1 MKLLRRQFLQRGLQ
15 AAIAAIAAAVAPA
28 FPRDALAQADYP
40 SRPVHILV
48 GYAAGGVSDILARLL
63 AKQLADRLGQS
74 FVVENRPGAGGNLAA
89 DQVVHAA
96 PDGYTLLLAGMAN
109 AINVSIF
116 PDLDFNFARDMAPV
130 AVFARS
136 PMVMEVN
143 PDFPAKTVPGFI
155 AYAKAHP
162 GTIAM
167 GSAGTGGS
175 THVAGELFQMLT
187 GTKFT
192 HVPYHG
198 SAPALDDLL
207 AGRLQVMF
215 DNLTSSLPFIRAGG
229 LRPLAVSAPTE
240 ALPGVPLISAFVP
253 GYDAYSWNGI
263 TAPKDCPAG
272 VVDKLN
278 AAVNASLGD
287 PAFKSQL
294 AQVGNT
300 PLSDTPVGFGK
311 LIAADSAKWAKVVR
325 FAAIAP
331 Q

>member
-1 MKLLRRQFLQRGLQ
+1 M
-15 AAIAAIAAAVAPA
+15 
-28 FPRDALAQADYP
+28 AQDDYP
-40 SRPVHILV
+40 ARPLHLLV
-48 GYAAGGVSDILARLL
+48 GYAAGGVSDILARLIG
-63 AKQLADRLGQS
+63 KQLSDRLGQP
-74 FVVENRPGAGGNLAA
+74 VIVENHPGAGGNVAA
-89 DQVVHAA
+89 DQVVHAL

-109 AINVSIF
+109 AINVSLY

-130 AVFARS
+130 AIFARS

-143 PDFPAKTVPGFI
+143 PSFPAKTVTEFV

-198 SAPALDDLL
+198 SPPALDDLL

-215 DNLTSSLPFIRAGG
+215 DNLTSSVALIRADK
-229 LRPLAVSAPTE
+229 LRALAVSSRTD
-240 ALPGVPLISAFVP
+240 ALPGVPLISDFVP
-253 GYDAYSWNGI
+253 GYEAYSWNGI
-263 TAPKDCPAG
+263 TAPKDCPPPIVA
-272 VVDKLN
+272 KLN
-278 AAVNASLGD
+278 AAVNASVAD
-287 PAFKSQL
+287 PAFKAQL

-300 PLSDTPVGFGK
+300 PVADTPDR
-311 LIAADSAKWAKVVR
+311 IW
-325 FAAIAP
+325 
-331 Q
+331 

>member
-1 MKLLRRQFLQRGLQ
+1 
-15 AAIAAIAAAVAPA
+15 
-28 FPRDALAQADYP
+28 
-40 SRPVHILV
+40 
-48 GYAAGGVSDILARLL
+48 
-63 AKQLADRLGQS
+63 
-74 FVVENRPGAGGNLAA
+74 
-89 DQVVHAA
+89 VHAT

-109 AINVSIF
+109 AINVSLY

-143 PDFPAKTVPGFI
+143 PSFPAKTVPEFI

-162 GTIAM
+162 AAIAM

-207 AGRLQVMF
+207 GGRLQVMF
-215 DNLTSSLPFIRAGG
+215 DNLTSSLAFVRAGK
-229 LRPLAVSAPTE
+229 LRALAVSSRTD
-240 ALPGVPLISAFVP
+240 ALPGVPLIRDFVP
-253 GYDAYSWNGI
+253 GYEAYSWNGI
-263 TAPKDCPAG
+263 TAPKDCPPLI
-272 VVDKLN
+272 VDKLN
-278 AAVNASLGD
+278 AAVNASVAD
-287 PAFKSQL
+287 PAFKAQL

-300 PLSDTPVGFGK
+300 PISDTPAGFGE
-311 LIAADSAKWAKVVR
+311 LIAADSARWAKVVS
-325 FAAIAP
+325 FAAIKA
-331 Q
+331 

>member
-15 AAIAAIAAAVAPA
+15 AAIAAAIAPA

-162 GTIAM
+162 GTIAL

-278 AAVNASLGD
+278 AAVNASVAD

-300 PLSDTPVGFGK
+300 PLSDTPAGFGK
-311 LIAADSAKWAKVVR
+311 LIDADSAKWAKVVR

>member
-1 MKLLRRQFLQRGLQ
+1 MKILRRQFLQRGLQ
-15 AAIAAIAAAVAPA
+15 AGITAAIAPA
-28 FPRDALAQADYP
+28 FARDALAQADYP

-63 AKQLADRLGQS
+63 AKQLADRLGQA

-136 PMVMEVN
+136 PMLMEVN
-143 PDFPAKTVPGFI
+143 PDFPAKTVTDFI

-198 SAPALDDLL
+198 SAPALVDLL

-215 DNLTSSLPFIRAGG
+215 DNLTSSLPFIRAAR

-263 TAPKDCPAG
+263 TAPEDCPAA

-278 AAVNASLGD
+278 AAVNASVAD

-300 PLSDTPVGFGK
+300 PLSDTPAGFGK

>member
-1 MKLLRRQFLQRGLQ
+1 MKLLRRQFLQH
-15 AAIAAIAAAVAPA
+15 AMTATVAAVFAPA
-28 FPRDALAQADYP
+28 LAARALAQAEYP

-48 GYAAGGVSDILARLL
+48 GYAAGGVSDILARLI
-63 AKQLADRLGQS
+63 AKQLSDRLGQA
-74 FVVENRPGAGGNLAA
+74 FIVENHPGAGGNLAA

-130 AVFARS
+130 AVFAKS

-143 PDFPAKTVPGFI
+143 PAFPAKTVPEFI

-162 GTIAM
+162 GEIAM

-207 AGRLQVMF
+207 GGRLQVMF
-215 DNLTSSLPFIRAGG
+215 DNLTSSLSFIRAGK
-229 LRPLAVSAPTE
+229 LKPLALSTPTD
-240 ALPGVPLISAFVP
+240 ALAGIPLISAFVP
-253 GYDAYSWNGI
+253 GYEAYSWNGI
-263 TAPKDCPAG
+263 TAPKDCPPAI
-272 VVDKLN
+272 VEKLN
-278 AAVNASLGD
+278 AAINASVAD
-287 PAFKSQL
+287 PAFAAQL

-300 PLSDTPVGFGK
+300 PLSDTPAGFGT
-311 LIAADSAKWAKVVR
+311 LIAADSARWAKVVA

>member
-1 MKLLRRQFLQRGLQ
+1 MKLLRRQFLQHAMTATV
-15 AAIAAIAAAVAPA
+15 AAGFAPA
-28 FPRDALAQADYP
+28 LAPRAQAQAEYP

-48 GYAAGGVSDILARLL
+48 GYAAGGVSDILARLI
-63 AKQLADRLGQS
+63 AKPLSDRLGQP
-74 FVVENRPGAGGNLAA
+74 VIVENHPGAGGNLAA

-130 AVFARS
+130 AAFAKS
-136 PMVMEVN
+136 PMVMEIN
-143 PDFPAKTVPGFI
+143 PAFPAKTVPEFI

-162 GTIAM
+162 GEIAM

-215 DNLTSSLPFIRAGG
+215 DNLTSSLAFIRAGK
-229 LRPLAVSAPTE
+229 LKPLALSTPTD
-240 ALPGVPLISAFVP
+240 ALSGIPLISAFVP
-253 GYDAYSWNGI
+253 GYEAYSWNGI
-263 TAPKDCPAG
+263 TAPKDCPAAI
-272 VVDKLN
+272 VEKLH
-278 AAVNASLGD
+278 AAINASVAD
-287 PAFKSQL
+287 PAFKAQL

-300 PLSDTPVGFGK
+300 PLSDTPAGFGK
-311 LIAADSAKWAKVVR
+311 LIAADSARWAKVVA

>member
-63 AKQLADRLGQS
+63 AKQLSDRLGQS
-74 FVVENRPGAGGNLAA
+74 FIVENRPGAGGNLAA

-278 AAVNASLGD
+278 AAVNASVAD

-300 PLSDTPVGFGK
+300 PLSDTPAGFGK
-311 LIAADSAKWAKVVR
+311 LIDADSAKWAKVVR

>member
-1 MKLLRRQFLQRGLQ
+1 MKLPRRQFLRLAMS
-15 AAIAAIAAAVAPA
+15 AAIVPGATTGAIAQ
-28 FPRDALAQADYP
+28 DDYP
-40 SRPVHILV
+40 ARPLHLLV
-48 GYAAGGVSDILARLL
+48 GYAAGGVSDILARLIG
-63 AKQLADRLGQS
+63 KQLSDRLGQPIII
-74 FVVENRPGAGGNLAA
+74 ENHPGAGGNVAA

-109 AINVSIF
+109 AINVSLY

-130 AVFARS
+130 AIFARS

-143 PDFPAKTVPGFI
+143 PTFSAKTVPEFI

-162 GTIAM
+162 GAIDM

-198 SAPALDDLL
+198 SPPALDDLL

-215 DNLTSSLPFIRAGG
+215 DNLTSSLAFIRAGK
-229 LRPLAVSAPTE
+229 LRALAVSSRTD
-240 ALPGVPLISAFVP
+240 ALPDVPLISDFVP
-253 GYDAYSWNGI
+253 GYEAYSWNGI
-263 TAPKDCPAG
+263 TAPKDCPPAIVG
-272 VVDKLN
+272 KLN
-278 AAVNASLGD
+278 AAVNASVAD
-287 PAFKSQL
+287 PAFKAQL
-294 AQVGNT
+294 AQVGNI
-300 PLSDTPVGFGK
+300 PVLDSPAGFGK
-311 LIAADSAKWAKVVR
+311 LIAADSARWAKVIS
-325 FAAIAP
+325 FAAIKA

>member
-1 MKLLRRQFLQRGLQ
+1 MKLLRRQFLQH
-15 AAIAAIAAAVAPA
+15 AMTATVAAVFAPA
-28 FPRDALAQADYP
+28 LAARALAQAEYP

-48 GYAAGGVSDILARLL
+48 GYAAGGVSDILARLI
-63 AKQLADRLGQS
+63 AKQLSDRLDQA
-74 FVVENRPGAGGNLAA
+74 FIVENHPGAGGNLAA

-130 AVFARS
+130 AVFAKS

-143 PDFPAKTVPGFI
+143 PAFPAKTVPEFI

-162 GTIAM
+162 GEIAM

-192 HVPYHG
+192 DVPYHG

-207 AGRLQVMF
+207 GGRLQVMF
-215 DNLTSSLPFIRAGG
+215 DNLTSSLSFIRAGK
-229 LRPLAVSAPTE
+229 LKPLALSTPTN
-240 ALPGVPLISAFVP
+240 ALAGIPLISAFVP
-253 GYDAYSWNGI
+253 GYEAYSWNGI
-263 TAPKDCPAG
+263 TAPKDCPPAI
-272 VVDKLN
+272 VEKLN
-278 AAVNASLGD
+278 AAINASVAD
-287 PAFKSQL
+287 PAFAAQL

-300 PLSDTPVGFGK
+300 PLSDTPAGFGT
-311 LIAADSAKWAKVVR
+311 LIAADSARWAKVVA

>member
-1 MKLLRRQFLQRGLQ
+1 MKLPRRQFLRLAMS
-15 AAIAAIAAAVAPA
+15 AAIAPAATVGAM
-28 FPRDALAQADYP
+28 AQADYP
-40 SRPVHILV
+40 ARPLHLLV
-48 GYAAGGVSDILARLL
+48 GYAAGGVSDILARLIG
-63 AKQLADRLGQS
+63 KQLSDRLGRP
-74 FVVENRPGAGGNLAA
+74 VIIDNRPGAGGNLAA

-109 AINVSIF
+109 AINVSLY

-130 AVFARS
+130 AIFARS

-143 PDFPAKTVPGFI
+143 PSFPAKTVAEFI

-167 GSAGTGGS
+167 GSAGAGGS

-198 SAPALDDLL
+198 SPPALDDLL

-215 DNLTSSLPFIRAGG
+215 DNLTSSLAFIRAGK
-229 LRPLAVSAPTE
+229 LRALAVSSRTG
-240 ALPGVPLISAFVP
+240 ALPDVPLIGDFVP
-253 GYDAYSWNGI
+253 GYEAYSWNGI
-263 TAPKDCPAG
+263 TAPKDCPPAI
-272 VVDKLN
+272 VAKLN
-278 AAVNASLGD
+278 AAINASVAD
-287 PAFKSQL
+287 PAFEGQL
-294 AQVGNT
+294 AQVGNA
-300 PLSDTPVGFGK
+300 PVADTPAGFGK
-311 LIAADSAKWAKVVR
+311 LIAADSAKWANVVS
-325 FAAIAP
+325 FAAIKA

>member
-1 MKLLRRQFLQRGLQ
+1 MKLLRRQFLHH
-15 AAIAAIAAAVAPA
+15 AMTATMAAVFAPA
-28 FPRDALAQADYP
+28 LAPRALAQAEYP

-48 GYAAGGVSDILARLL
+48 GYAAGGVSDILARLI
-63 AKQLADRLGQS
+63 AKQLSDRLGQP
-74 FVVENRPGAGGNLAA
+74 VIVENRPGAGGNLAA

-130 AVFARS
+130 AAFAKS

-143 PDFPAKTVPGFI
+143 PAFPAKTVPEFI

-162 GTIAM
+162 GEIAM

-215 DNLTSSLPFIRAGG
+215 DNLTSSLSFIRAGK
-229 LRPLAVSAPTE
+229 LKPLALSTPTD
-240 ALPGVPLISAFVP
+240 ALAGVPLISAFVP
-253 GYDAYSWNGI
+253 GYEAYSWNGI
-263 TAPKDCPAG
+263 TAPKDCPSAI
-272 VVDKLN
+272 VEKLN
-278 AAVNASLGD
+278 AAINASVAD
-287 PAFKSQL
+287 PAFKAQL

-300 PLSDTPVGFGK
+300 PLSDTPAGFGK
-311 LIAADSAKWAKVVR
+311 LIAADSARWAKVVA

>member
-15 AAIAAIAAAVAPA
+15 AAIAAAVAPA

-162 GTIAM
+162 GTIAV

-278 AAVNASLGD
+278 AAVNASVAD

-300 PLSDTPVGFGK
+300 PLSDTPAGFGK
-311 LIAADSAKWAKVVR
+311 LIDADSAKWAKVVR

>member
-15 AAIAAIAAAVAPA
+15 AAMAAAIAPA
-28 FPRDALAQADYP
+28 FPLDASAQADYP

-48 GYAAGGVSDILARLL
+48 GYAAGGVSDILARLV
-63 AKQLADRLGQS
+63 AKQLSERLGQS

-143 PDFPAKTVPGFI
+143 PDFPAKTVADFI

-215 DNLTSSLPFIRAGG
+215 DNLTSSLSFIRAGR
-229 LRPLAVSAPTE
+229 LRPLAVSSPTD
-240 ALPGVPLISAFVP
+240 ALPGVPLISAVVR

-263 TAPKDCPAG
+263 TAPKDCPPAI
-272 VVDKLN
+272 VDKLN
-278 AAVNASLGD
+278 TAVNASVAD
-287 PAFKSQL
+287 PAFKTQL

-300 PLSDTPVGFGK
+300 PLSDTPAGFGK
-311 LIAADSAKWAKVVR
+311 LITADSAKWSKVVR

>member
-1 MKLLRRQFLQRGLQ
+1 MKLLRRQFLQRAMQ
-15 AAIAAIAAAVAPA
+15 ASIGAAFAPA
-28 FPRDALAQADYP
+28 LASRALAEADYP

-48 GYAAGGVSDILARLL
+48 GYAAGGVSDILARLI
-63 AKQLADRLGQS
+63 AKQMSDRLGQA
-74 FVVENRPGAGGNLAA
+74 FIVENHAGAGATPAA

-143 PDFPAKTVPGFI
+143 PAFPAKTVPDFI

-162 GTIAM
+162 GAIAM

-215 DNLTSSLPFIRAGG
+215 DNLTSSLPFIRAGK
-229 LRPLAVSAPTE
+229 LRALAVSSRTD
-240 ALPGVPLISAFVP
+240 ALPGVPLIRDFVP
-253 GYDAYSWNGI
+253 DYEAYSWNGI
-263 TAPKDCPAG
+263 TAPKDCPPAI
-272 VVDKLN
+272 VEKLN
-278 AAVNASLGD
+278 AAINASVAD
-287 PAFKSQL
+287 PAFKTQL
-294 AQVGNT
+294 AQVG
-300 PLSDTPVGFGK
+300 DTP
-311 LIAADSAKWAKVVR
+311 
-325 FAAIAP
+325 
-331 Q
+331 

>member
-1 MKLLRRQFLQRGLQ
+1 MKLLRRQFLQH
-15 AAIAAIAAAVAPA
+15 AVTATMTAVFAPAVAP
-28 FPRDALAQADYP
+28 RALAQAEYP

-48 GYAAGGVSDILARLL
+48 GYAAGGVSDILARLI
-63 AKQLADRLGQS
+63 AKQLSDRLGQA
-74 FVVENRPGAGGNLAA
+74 FIVENHPGAGGNLAA

-116 PDLDFNFARDMAPV
+116 PDLDFNFAHDMAPV
-130 AVFARS
+130 AAFAKS
-136 PMVMEVN
+136 PMVMEVT
-143 PDFPAKTVPGFI
+143 PAFPAKTVPEFI

-162 GTIAM
+162 GEIAM

-215 DNLTSSLPFIRAGG
+215 DNLTSSLAFIRAGK
-229 LRPLAVSAPTE
+229 LTPLALSTPTD
-240 ALPGVPLISAFVP
+240 ALSGVPLISAFVP
-253 GYDAYSWNGI
+253 GYEAYSWNGI
-263 TAPKDCPAG
+263 TAPKDCPPAI
-272 VVDKLN
+272 VEKLN
-278 AAVNASLGD
+278 AAINASVAD
-287 PAFKSQL
+287 PAFKAQL

-300 PLSDTPVGFGK
+300 PLSDTPAGFGK

>member
-1 MKLLRRQFLQRGLQ
+1 MKLLRRQFLQLSAQ
-15 AAIAAIAAAVAPA
+15 AAIAAAAPA
-28 FPRDALAQADYP
+28 QRAIAQTDYP
-40 SRPVHILV
+40 SRPVSIIV
-48 GYAAGGVSDILARLL
+48 GYAAGGVSDILARLI
-63 AKQLADRLGQS
+63 AQQLSTRLGQP
-74 FVVENRPGAGGNLAA
+74 FIIENRPGAGGNLAA

-109 AINVSIF
+109 AINVSLY
-116 PDLDFNFARDMAPV
+116 PDLDFDFARDMAPV

-143 PDFPAKTVPGFI
+143 PAFPAKTVPEFI

-162 GTIAM
+162 GAVNM

-187 GTKFT
+187 DTKFS

-207 AGRLQVMF
+207 GGRLQVMF
-215 DNLTSSLPFIRAGG
+215 DNLTSSLALIRASK
-229 LRPLAVSAPTE
+229 LRPLAVSSRSE
-240 ALPGVPLISAFVP
+240 GLPDVPLIGDFVP
-253 GYDAYSWNGI
+253 GYEAYSWNGI
-263 TAPKDCPAG
+263 TAPKDCAAAIIE
-272 VVDKLN
+272 KLN
-278 AAVNASLGD
+278 AAVNASIAD
-287 PAFKSQL
+287 PTFKAQL

-300 PLSDTPVGFGK
+300 PVSDTPAGFGK
-311 LIAADSAKWAKVVR
+311 LIAADSARWAKVVS
-325 FAAIAP
+325 FAAIKA